1 MSLSEILPI
10 SLFVISILFTLILH
24 LQKDKKLN
32 LNEVRKT
39 LREDSEKAIRSLEQ
53 KVVETEEQVS
63 LKKVDAENTC
73 AYVEKKIQELKDD
86 GEELNQLDIA
96 LQNYRNM
103 LAQLNVA
110 TSQTHDYVVKTSN
123 EAAKLQE
130 LQQLIDSHEKKTFT
144 ILKSFESG
152 VKEQRFQFETL
163 KTEIESQTD
172 SAVNQIVTTRDDSLS
187 LVNSQIE
194 KFQSLSDTCDEIQS
208 KHTEVL
214 NELIASQNSY
224 KEKMDAVAK
233 EFEDACTTTL
243 ESTKAQLDGY
253 LKQIQT
259 SANDKLSL
267 VEGSIVKDFEKELE
281 TKRED
286 VLLEIDK
293 ILQTSVNTINMYDA
307 KLGNSL
313 SKSEAVESNYVE
325 DIPAVED
332 VKQSSDEQISN
343 VEENIILPE
352 IEEPVKETKPKKEKK
367 KKKKSK
373 LLKKESKKDS
383 DMLDL
388 KAGIDL
394 IDLPDT
400 EEKQNIEDLIVDDNL
415 NSPFSVSDET
425 TIDDEEYLDD
435 DILEDIF
442 SDEIPDIDFDAEEDE
457 VSDAYEIPKADET
470 VEEKKEDIKTEKIND
485 TKQDD
490 PDKDSKKVKEDQ
502 IKKLNGTGF
511 GNLLN
516 SYGSNKRKE
525 DESSESPK
533 KEEPKSFKPGS
544 IIEMLAQKGETEV
557 ESEKKED
564 SKEELPKKVKSKPS
578 KIDNMQEDKDTK
590 DDDINKGEDKNKH
603 SYEAIG
609 EEEEI
614 LLD

>member
-10 SLFVISILFTLILH
+10 SLFVISILFTLFLH

-32 LNEVRKT
+32 LNEFRKT

-86 GEELNQLDIA
+86 GEELNQLDNA

-123 EAAKLQE
+123 EAARLQE

-194 KFQSLSDTCDEIQS
+194 KFQTLSDTCDEIQS
-208 KHTEVL
+208 KHKEVL

-233 EFEDACTTTL
+233 DFEAACKTTL
-243 ESTKAQLDGY
+243 ESTQSQLDGY
-253 LKQIQT
+253 LTQIQT

-293 ILQTSVNTINMYDA
+293 ILQNSVNTINMYDE
-307 KLGNSL
+307 KLGKSL
-313 SKSEAVESNYVE
+313 SKSETVESNYVE
-325 DIPAVED
+325 DIPEIDD
-332 VKQSSDEQISN
+332 VKQSSDEEFSN
-343 VEENIILPE
+343 VEENMILPE
-352 IEEPVKETKPKKEKK
+352 VEEPVKEPKPKKEKK

-373 LLKKESKKDS
+373 LLKKDSKKDS
-383 DMLDL
+383 DILDL

-394 IDLPDT
+394 VDLPDI

-415 NSPFSVSDET
+415 NSPFNVSDSSSN
-425 TIDDEEYLDD
+425 DDEEYLDD
-435 DILEDIF
+435 DMIEDIF
-442 SDEIPDIDFDAEEDE
+442 SDEIPDIDFDAEDDE
-457 VSDAYEIPKADET
+457 ASDAVEMPKADVPS
-470 VEEKKEDIKTEKIND
+470 VEDKDDSKEKDADSTSK
-485 TKQDD
+485 DD
-490 PDKDSKKVKEDQ
+490 SDEDSKKVKEDP

-516 SYGSNKRKE
+516 SYGSNKRKD
-525 DESSESPK
+525 DESSDLPK
-533 KEEPKSFKPGS
+533 KDEPKSFKPGS
-544 IIEMLAQKGETEV
+544 IIEMLAKKDETKV
-557 ESEKKED
+557 ESEK
-564 SKEELPKKVKSKPS
+564 KEELPKKVKSKSS
-578 KIDNMQEDKDTK
+578 KKDNVQEDKDTK
-590 DDDINKGEDKNKH
+590 DEDINKGEDKNKH